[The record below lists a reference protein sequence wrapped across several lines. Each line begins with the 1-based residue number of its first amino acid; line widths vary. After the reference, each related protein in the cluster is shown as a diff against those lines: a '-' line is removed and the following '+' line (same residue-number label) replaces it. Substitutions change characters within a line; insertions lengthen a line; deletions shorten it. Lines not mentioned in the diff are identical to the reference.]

1 MIDRRIGKV
10 KLRRG
15 TDLQR
20 KSMIFEEGEIIYATD
35 TKRAFVGDGVT
46 TGGIQISNRNYVVNQ
61 YGIPQNGM
69 YGDIIHVAPTKRTYI
84 IGYDLDGVTFKLY
97 LIADA
102 NITGDLSAK
111 LDELKTKFVNISA
124 CLAATKPEK
133 PNPTAELPEKPNPTA
148 ELPEKPNPTAELPE
162 KPKPTAELIW
172 VTHPISQS
180 ALIADT
186 IEFTALATGPYED
199 IVYTWQKM
207 DESSNYILIPD
218 AIGNTYTIYDVEEND
233 GTYYR
238 CVATSR
244 AGTIYSNPALLT
256 VGDTNYLLAENGD
269 FIITEDDAFIEVVL
283 GAIAPTFLLETEDG
297 MEILSESGDYI
308 EVI

>member
-35 TKRAFVGDGVT
+35 TKRAFIGDGTT
-46 TGGIQISNRNYVVNQ
+46 TGGIPISNRNYVVNQ
-61 YGIPQNGM
+61 YGIPSNGM
-69 YGDIIHVAPTKRTYI
+69 YGDIIHVEPTKKTYI
-84 IGYDLDGVTFKLY
+84 TGYDLDGVTLKLY

-102 NITGDLSAK
+102 GITGDVNNK
-111 LDELKTKFVNISA
+111 LQELKTKFANISA
-124 CLAATKPEK
+124 CLAAVK
-133 PNPTAELPEKPNPTA
+133 
-148 ELPEKPNPTAELPE
+148 PE
-162 KPKPTAELIW
+162 KPKPTVDLVWI
-172 VTHPISQS
+172 THPISQS
-180 ALIADT
+180 VLIADT
-186 IEFTALATGPYED
+186 VEFKALATGPFDD

-207 DESSNYILIPD
+207 DESSNYILIPA

-238 CVATSR
+238 CVATSK

-256 VGDTNYLLAENGD
+256 IGDTDYLLTED
-269 FIITEDDAFIEVVL
+269 CEFIITENEEFIEVNI
-283 GAIAPTFLLETEDG
+283 GTAIPIILLNIDDCVELLTEDG
-297 MEILSESGDYI
+297 RYI
-308 EVI
+308 EVT

>member
-15 TDLQR
+15 TDIQR

-35 TKRAFVGDGVT
+35 TKRAFVGDGIT

-69 YGDIIHVAPTKRTYI
+69 YGDIIHVASTKKTYI
-84 IGYDLDGVTFKLY
+84 IGYDLDGVTLKLY
-97 LIADA
+97 LMADA
-102 NITGDLSAK
+102 SGSNSK
-111 LDELKTKFVNISA
+111 LEELKTRFSNISG
-124 CLAATKPEK
+124 CLATFKREPPK
-133 PNPTAELPEKPNPTA
+133 LTVELV
-148 ELPEKPNPTAELPE
+148 
-162 KPKPTAELIW
+162 W

-207 DESSNYILIPD
+207 DESSNYILIPN

-244 AGTIYSNPALLT
+244 AGTIYSNTALLT
-256 VGDTNYLLAENGD
+256 VDDADFLIQENGYY
-269 FIITEDDAFIEVVL
+269 ILTEKEEYIEIQL
-283 GAIAPTFLLETEDG
+283 GEMVPTFLLITEDG
-297 MEILSESGDYI
+297 MEIISEEGQYI
-308 EVI
+308 EVKE

>member
-35 TKRAFVGDGVT
+35 TKRAFVGDGIT

-61 YGIPQNGM
+61 YGIPQTGL
-69 YGDIIHVAPTKRTYI
+69 YGDIIHVEPTKKTYI

-102 NITGDLSAK
+102 GITGDLSAK
-111 LDELKTKFVNISA
+111 LDELKTKFANISA
-124 CLAATKPEK
+124 CLATVK
-133 PNPTAELPEKPNPTA
+133 
-148 ELPEKPNPTAELPE
+148 PE

-180 ALIADT
+180 ALISDT

-207 DESSNYILIPD
+207 DESSNYILIPN

-238 CVATSR
+238 CVATSK

-269 FIITEDDAFIEVVL
+269 FIITEDDAFIEVIL

-308 EVI
+308 EVTN